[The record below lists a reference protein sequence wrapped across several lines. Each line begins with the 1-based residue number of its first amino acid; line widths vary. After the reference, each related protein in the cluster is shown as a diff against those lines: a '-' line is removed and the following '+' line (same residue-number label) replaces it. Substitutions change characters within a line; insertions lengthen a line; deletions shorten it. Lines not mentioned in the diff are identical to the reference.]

1 MATDA
6 QLREQ
11 VSRDM
16 GDFFQSTTTANGS
29 ADGRTLVDAALVDEV
44 PQDFLKRRA
53 YVSLEEGPT
62 GSGSFEE
69 RRVSRMIEQTG
80 ELHFPR
86 DFSAQVPTSRLYEM
100 HTNFRALDKD
110 AAVDQALDLLG
121 GTIIFQETDD
131 DITLVTDQ
139 FDYDISSLG
148 YFKNEL
154 HQVHRVSD
162 QDTEV
167 TTEFFD
173 WDVRGTFLHLYTLPT
188 IPATAIKIRVFGIKK
203 STKAN
208 LVVNS
213 GDVLIL
219 AARAVM
225 ILYENAIAEFPE
237 EAQLWAGLHASMAQR
252 FAERIVRH
260 FKATIHKSEFS
271 EAYRLSDPSD
281 IHWNVP

>member
-1 MATDA
+1 MASDA

-16 GDFFQSTTTANGS
+16 GDFHQSTTTSGGS
-29 ADGRTLVDAALVDEV
+29 TDGRTLVDTALIDET
-44 PQDFLKRRA
+44 PQDFTKRRTF
-53 YVSLEEGPT
+53 VSLELGPT
-62 GSGSFEE
+62 GSGAFEE
-69 RRVSRMIEQTG
+69 RRVSRMIEQAG

-86 DFSAQVPTSRLYEM
+86 DFSAQVPTSRIYEM
-100 HTNFRALDKD
+100 HTHFRASDKD

-121 GTIIFQETDD
+121 GTILYIEADS

-139 FDYDISSLG
+139 FDYDLSALG

-154 HQVHRVSD
+154 HQVHRISD

-173 WDVRGTFLHLYTLPT
+173 WEVRGTFLHLYTLPT
-188 IPATAIKIRVFGIKK
+188 IPSTGIKIRVFGIKK
-203 STKAN
+203 ATKTGFN
-208 LVVNS
+208 VNT

-219 AARAVM
+219 AARAAM
-225 ILYENAIAEFPE
+225 ILYEEAIAEFPE
-237 EAQLWAGLHASMAQR
+237 EAQLWAGLHAAMSR
-252 FAERIVRH
+252 KFDERVVRH

-271 EAYRLSDPSD
+271 EAYKLGDPSD
-281 IHWNVP
+281 VHWNVP

>member
-11 VSRDM
+11 ISRDM
-16 GDFFQSTTTANGS
+16 SDFHQSTTTGGGS
-29 ADGRTLVDAALVDEV
+29 SDGRTLVDAELIDEV
-44 PQDFLKRRA
+44 HQDFLKRRT
-53 YVSLEEGPT
+53 YVSLEQGPS

-100 HTNFRALDKD
+100 HTHFRATEKD
-110 AAVDQALDLLG
+110 AAIDQALDLLG
-121 GTIIFQETDD
+121 GAIIFQETDD

-139 FDYDISSLG
+139 YDYDISALG

-154 HQVHRVSD
+154 HQVHRISD

-173 WDVRGTFLHLYTLPT
+173 WEVRGANLHLYTLPT

-219 AARAVM
+219 AARAAM
-225 ILYENAIAEFPE
+225 ILYEGAIAEFPE
-237 EAQLWAGLHASMAQR
+237 EAQLWSGLHTVMSNR
-252 FAERIVRH
+252 FNERVVRH
-260 FKATIHKSEFS
+260 FRATIHKSEFS
-271 EAYRLSDPSD
+271 EAYRLSEPSD
-281 IHWNVP
+281 IHWNVT